1 MNFKGGRFIVRE
13 RVAFMKLADRY
24 DIVDPESGR
33 IVAYAKETISTGLK
47 LFRLLFGKSLF
58 PTTIILFDEESGQ
71 ALYRLVK
78 SFSFIRSRV
87 SVQDAGGREIGY
99 FVSRFFSI
107 GGRLDV
113 FSSNGKKMA
122 DLKGNWT
129 GWEFAFASGSGVEL
143 GRVSRRWGGFARELF
158 TSADDYLVLVRE
170 DLRNDTD
177 LSALILMAALA
188 VDVIYKEK
196 K

>member
-1 MNFKGGRFIVRE
+1 MNLTGGRFIVRE

-24 DIVDPESGR
+24 DIVDPENGR
-33 IVAYAKETISTGLK
+33 IVAYAKESISTGLK
-47 LFRLLFGKSLF
+47 LLRLLFGKSLF
-58 PTTIILFDEESGQ
+58 PTTLVLYDEESGQ
-71 ALYRLVK
+71 ALYKLVK
-78 SFSFIRSRV
+78 SFSFIRSKA
-87 SVQDAGGREIGY
+87 SVQEADGREIGY

-113 FSSNGKKMA
+113 FSANGKKMA

-129 GWEFAFASGSGVEL
+129 GWEFAFSSGSGVEL

-158 TSADDYLVLVRE
+158 TSADDYLVLIRE
-170 DLRNDTD
+170 DLRSNTD